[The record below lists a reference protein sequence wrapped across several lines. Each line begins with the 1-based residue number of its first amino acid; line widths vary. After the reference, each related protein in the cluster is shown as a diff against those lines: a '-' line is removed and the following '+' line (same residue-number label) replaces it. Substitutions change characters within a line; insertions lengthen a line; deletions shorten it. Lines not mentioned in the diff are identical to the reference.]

1 MSSSD
6 PKRNVVGASE
16 QQGSPASPE
25 AEWQSARQ
33 AFGSA
38 EALPFASLRPVKEI
52 DDILTKL
59 PGSPFEIE
67 EKVIKGVLTKTW
79 KNLPA
84 SVAQFWTG
92 CAQLYRRREY
102 LVYEDVR
109 VTYKEAWEQSLIIA
123 HWLRSQFAVRKGD
136 KVGLLMRN
144 IPEFVIAYFAIQL
157 LGGVAV
163 VLNAFSDSDTLDF
176 CVKDVQCR
184 VLLLDPERLHRI
196 QTIFPRLSEGLGHAG
211 SVEGIAVCPRDG
223 RMVLPK
229 EKRPWMDGKLGPLVF
244 DWQELQ
250 HRWSPTLQLSRPPP
264 VVVQPEDPSTIL
276 FTSGTT
282 SRPKGVISTQRQ
294 NLSSMPLSSYGTA
307 RAFLRRHRAL
317 PLPAPDAQQRC
328 VLLCVPFFHTT
339 GLHSGIS
346 LTTASGSR
354 LCMLHKWDLKDAI
367 TTIQR
372 EKCHS
377 VTGVGFMLREIV
389 SSGAPLPSLEV
400 MGHGGASTPRETVT
414 EVSGKLKSL
423 LVGQGY
429 GLTEVN
435 GVACG
440 IYADDYVHRPDSI
453 GLPPPTVELCI
464 VDPTSLVR
472 LTKPEEEGEL
482 WIKSPGVASYFNRP
496 EANAESFMPDGWF
509 RTGDLAKQDQAGF
522 YYITGRAKEMIIRG
536 GENISTVHVENAA
549 FSHPEVKDC
558 SAFPL
563 PCKIYGERVG
573 LVVVLHKKEALRT
586 IKAKDIIHHASQTLP
601 KFARPEYVHL
611 TTTPLPRNPNG
622 KVIRKQVTK
631 TGVEQALKDGW
642 SSIAQSSARESKL

>member
-6 PKRNVVGASE
+6 PKRNVGGASE
-16 QQGSPASPE
+16 QQESPAAE

-52 DDILTKL
+52 DEILTKL

-84 SVAQFWTG
+84 SVAQFWAG
-92 CAQLYRRREY
+92 CAQLYGNREY

-109 VTYKEAWEQSLIIA
+109 VTYKEAWQQSLVIA

-196 QTIFPRLSEGLGHAG
+196 QAIFPRLSDGLGHAG

-229 EKRPWMDGKLGPLVF
+229 ERRAWMDGKLGPLVF

-250 HRWSPTLQLSRPPP
+250 HRWSPTLQLRPPP

-317 PLPAPDAQQRC
+317 PLPAPDTQQRC
-328 VLLCVPFFHTT
+328 V
-339 GLHSGIS
+339 
-346 LTTASGSR
+346 
-354 LCMLHKWDLKDAI
+354 
-367 TTIQR
+367 
-372 EKCHS
+372 
-377 VTGVGFMLREIV
+377 
-389 SSGAPLPSLEV
+389 LEV
-400 MGHGGASTPRETVT
+400 MGHGGASTPRETVR

-472 LTKPEEEGEL
+472 LTKPDEEGEL

-549 FSHPEVKDC
+549 FSHAEVKDC

-586 IKAKDIIHHASQTLP
+586 IKAKDIIDHASQTLP
-601 KFARPEYVHL
+601 KFATPEYVHL

-642 SSIAQSSARESKL
+642 SSAQSSARDSKL